1 MVVLVFGSYFFVNIY
16 DTRWAFALQN
26 LFIIFSRNVWPQI
39 KQHSTYVLKL
49 YIQNLLCLSFCFFA
63 LFMDSVSLT
72 SCTSS
77 SQISPKALTIRVAVP
92 TFKKNTR
99 IRIWIRCSRKIRIR
113 ILILTLNLPFTF
125 FFRHKSHN

>member
-49 YIQNLLCLSFCFFA
+49 YTEFTLSVLLFLCAVYGQCVLD
-63 LFMDSVSLT
+63 FMY
-72 SCTSS
+72 
-77 SQISPKALTIRVAVP
+77 IIIP
-92 TFKKNTR
+92 
-99 IRIWIRCSRKIRIR
+99 
-113 ILILTLNLPFTF
+113 NLPQSTYNQGCGTDLQEKHPDPDLDPIFE
-125 FFRHKSHN
+125 KNPNPDPDSNLAKNPYAE